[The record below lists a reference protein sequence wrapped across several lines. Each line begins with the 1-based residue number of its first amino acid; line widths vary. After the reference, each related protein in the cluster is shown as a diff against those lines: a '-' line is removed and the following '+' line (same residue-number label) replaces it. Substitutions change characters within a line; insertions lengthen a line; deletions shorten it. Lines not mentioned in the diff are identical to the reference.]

1 MESRQNPVQCSA
13 LGTECHSDTVDS
25 NPSFVYTNKMQND
38 KKFLRILGQV
48 IAARRQQLS
57 VFQEELAH
65 RAQMNRTYIGDIER
79 GARNIALINLFK
91 LSMALETTPSKLLA
105 DVEKALSQR
114 ERI

>member
-1 MESRQNPVQCSA
+1 
-13 LGTECHSDTVDS
+13 
-25 NPSFVYTNKMQND
+25 MQND